1 MANVQATLMD
11 PLEVG
16 VMFSRLA
23 WKWSVLYLEPGK
35 EGPCGLRDPPPTI
48 GSWVW
53 AIGSQFVV
61 PFEGVMELLGGGVLL
76 EEVGYWGQSLSF
88 IYWAD
93 LEFAHSDT
101 GRDRAGMHSFLSA
114 RCPWCKLE
122 IWRWLTGIHTEPCP
136 LFFFYQSP
144 VLLRYLILPH
154 MTLCLWGAIPIPGLW
169 IGLIGR
175 NTHAW
180 DSDGHMTQL
189 WLYLDTE
196 QGGRGRKRFPGD
208 IYERELW
215 SWVPLLPLSAS
226 IAWT

>member
-76 EEVGYWGQSLSF
+76 EEVGYWGQGLSF

-101 GRDRAGMHSFLSA
+101 DRDRAGVRTLWYGQRQLEFAHSDTGRDRAGTHSFLSA
-114 RCPWCKLE
+114 WCPWCKLE

-136 LFFFYQSP
+136 LLFFYQSP

-175 NTHAW
+175 STLAWETH
-180 DSDGHMTQL
+180 
-189 WLYLDTE
+189 
-196 QGGRGRKRFPGD
+196 
-208 IYERELW
+208 
-215 SWVPLLPLSAS
+215 
-226 IAWT
+226 